1 MKELTKEQ
9 VEYAVGRLQ
18 RLAEFRKFSQT
29 QLEQMSGVNQ
39 STISKIFSRAQD
51 PSLEVLKKLFQ
62 AVGLKLGD
70 VLNETDGLAH
80 ELFGYLATPLTAVV
94 RDEKAEAELR
104 DVVERIKAEATSSEF
119 VDPHFDL
126 YWPGDHTH
134 PTRNPEF
141 TPGQVYLTDR
151 SRASTHDFIIL
162 FCGSPSYGVGQ
173 ENEIA
178 TQAGIPAIRLVPT
191 VMSRMMS
198 GSFIKAIDITYTGSL
213 SGGISFSLE
222 ELRKAL
228 REIRCVYFRYGAL
241 YKGMNG
247 NGFGER
253 LRKLVDD
260 RSGDYQKFAAD
271 LGIGLSYLHALMEEP
286 FTVSNPS
293 IRLLKRM
300 AVLLGES
307 VAYVVGESQE
317 TDPIWVASNACWH
330 AWVTQTPNLDAA
342 AAVVMRDQWREG
354 YRFERSKQSTASFRK
369 SNRAMRESDWD
380 KLYRQSAKK
389 VSSVGEGQLFQ

>member
-80 ELFGYLATPLTAVV
+80 ELFGYL
-94 RDEKAEAELR
+94 
-104 DVVERIKAEATSSEF
+104 
-119 VDPHFDL
+119 
-126 YWPGDHTH
+126 
-134 PTRNPEF
+134 
-141 TPGQVYLTDR
+141 TDR

-191 VMSRMMS
+191 GMSRMMS

-222 ELRKAL
+222 EVRKAL